1 MYFCQEV
8 YHMKIDHKLI
18 EKYHLGQCSPGEKI
32 LVEEWLLDDTLDS
45 EPLSISI
52 AKKTKLETDIWA
64 ELSTHIDQSEVPATV
79 PQKKY
84 SFKYIGIAATIAF
97 FLCFGFHWFSKDSE
111 KAAAI
116 FENRTNA
123 GLKYINQN
131 NYNIIL
137 GKHASAEINTDTG
150 EFKTSGNM
158 MFIPK
163 KNFAFSFSGT
173 DKKKELK
180 HGETYF
186 VLKPQKNG
194 KQVIISKSE
203 LTFLAPT
210 IQHELK
216 IQFNII

>member
-1 MYFCQEV
+1 
-8 YHMKIDHKLI
+8 MKIDHKLI
-18 EKYHLGQCSPGEKI
+18 EKYHLGQCSPTEKI

-52 AKKTKLETDIWA
+52 AKKTKLETDIWDQ
-64 ELSTHIDQSEVPATV
+64 LSAHIDQSDVPATI

-84 SFKYIGIAATIAF
+84 SFKYIGVAATIVF
-97 FLCFGFHWFSKDSE
+97 LLCFGFYWFGKDSG

-116 FENRTNA
+116 FENRTST

-173 DKKKELK
+173 DKKKEFK
-180 HGETYF
+180 HGEIYF

>member
-1 MYFCQEV
+1 
-8 YHMKIDHKLI
+8 MKIDHKLI
-18 EKYHLGQCSPGEKI
+18 EKYHLGKCSPAEKN
-32 LVEEWLLDDTLDS
+32 LVEEWLLDDSLES
-45 EPLSISI
+45 EPLSISTTKR
-52 AKKTKLETDIWA
+52 AKLETDILA
-64 ELSTHIDQSEVPATV
+64 VLSSHVDQSEVKKIV
-79 PQKKY
+79 PSKKY
-84 SFKYIGIAATIAF
+84 NFKYIGIAASMVF
-97 FLCFGFHWFSKDSE
+97 LLCFVFYQFSKDAE
-111 KAAAI
+111 NTAAI
-116 FENRTNA
+116 FDNRTSA

-131 NYNIIL
+131 SYNIIL
-137 GKHASAEINTDTG
+137 GKNARAEINTDTG

-163 KNFAFSFSGT
+163 KDFAFSVSGS

-186 VLKPQKNG
+186 VLQPKKNG

>member
-1 MYFCQEV
+1 
-8 YHMKIDHKLI
+8 MKIDHKLI
-18 EKYHLGQCSPGEKI
+18 EKYHLGKCSPAEKN
-32 LVEEWLLDDTLDS
+32 LVEEWLLDDSLES
-45 EPLSISI
+45 EPLSIFTTKR
-52 AKKTKLETDIWA
+52 AKLETNIWA
-64 ELSTHIDQSEVPATV
+64 VLSSHVDQSEVKKIV
-79 PQKKY
+79 PSKKY
-84 SFKYIGIAATIAF
+84 NFKYIGIAASMVF
-97 FLCFGFHWFSKDSE
+97 LLCFGFYQFSKDAE
-111 KAAAI
+111 NTAAI
-116 FENRTNA
+116 FDNRTSA

-137 GKHASAEINTDTG
+137 GKNARAEINTDTG

-163 KNFAFSFSGT
+163 KDFAFSVSGS

-186 VLKPQKNG
+186 VLQPKKNG

>member
-1 MYFCQEV
+1 MR
-8 YHMKIDHKLI
+8 IDHKLL
-18 EKYHLGQCSPGEKI
+18 EKYHLGQCSPAEQL
-32 LVEEWLLDDTLDS
+32 LVEEWLLDDTLES

-52 AKKTKLETDIWA
+52 TKKAKLETDIWA
-64 ELSTHIDQSEVPATV
+64 ELSSHIDQSGVPTIV
-79 PQKKY
+79 PPKKY
-84 SFKYIGIAATIAF
+84 NFKYIGIAASIVLL
-97 FLCFGFHWFSKDSE
+97 LCFGFYQFSKDAE
-111 KAAAI
+111 NTAAI
-116 FENRTNA
+116 FDNRTSA
-123 GLKYINQN
+123 GLKYINQDS
-131 NYNIIL
+131 YNIIL
-137 GKHASAEINTDTG
+137 GKNARAEINTDTG

-173 DKKKELK
+173 DKKRELK